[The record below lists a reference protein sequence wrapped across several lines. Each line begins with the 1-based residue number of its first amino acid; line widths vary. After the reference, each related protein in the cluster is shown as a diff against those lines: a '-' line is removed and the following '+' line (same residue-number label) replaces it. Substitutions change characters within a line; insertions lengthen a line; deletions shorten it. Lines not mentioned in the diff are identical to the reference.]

1 MGSNNFL
8 LELIICRCCFD
19 YTGISFTIGKFY
31 EAENLKKEIN
41 TLSQEEPSK
50 WLWIFLVFCVVFCFH
65 F

>member
-1 MGSNNFL
+1 
-8 LELIICRCCFD
+8 
-19 YTGISFTIGKFY
+19 
-31 EAENLKKEIN
+31 LKKEIN